1 MIVTKTGNK
10 INTLGNFIP
19 IITPDGEIVLKFRTH
34 GTCFPARADGYTSR
48 SSYLQTLSYLDIDNK
63 VYIDYSDGTGE
74 HEYIFKSN
82 NRSRGIS
89 FKCNSTDDPTQIA
102 VNTGVYGV
110 KPNDGYGGGEF
121 GLHFYQD
128 LADTEK
134 INTVDHEYA
143 QERDLF
149 IRFENPLQIQSITFY
164 NIVLLETFPSLARL
178 RNLTQQVLS
187 LMPGI
192 TAFENKAVSTLLRR
206 IFLADLGITSNTL
219 PLWVKNSPV
228 NDLNVDSYL
237 LTNTAQEF
245 ETEVIIPLKDTLE
258 TLSIGGVPVNYALPE
273 SFSELKKLKSLSL
286 ELNFHAEN
294 FAFPTDLSTLTDFK
308 ILSLK
313 DKTTFPISQVKRFI
327 HEVPT
332 TGKNIN
338 IRRFGSTLE
347 SKDFILDK
355 DDYSVDVFN
364 ASYGRWNNGVPPT
377 CVGQMKALKSL
388 SIYGSYNY
396 STSSGSF
403 NLTSW
408 GDFSGATALESISF
422 NWQQKMDLTFPT
434 WLTNLPNFKTF
445 NCHASFEIQQ
455 SIDDFV
461 DSVYDF
467 ITTNASI
474 APGNT
479 PFRQMNII
487 TYDSDRPVNSWRP
500 TGTLQEPTG
509 YVQGSNNGNPAT
521 PMEKIY
527 VLTNQY
533 EHLWVLKP

>member
-10 INTLGNFIP
+10 INKLGDFLP

-48 SSYLQTLSYLDIDNK
+48 SSYLQVLSYPNIDNK
-63 VYIDYSDGTGE
+63 IYIDYSDGTGW
-74 HEYIFKSN
+74 HEYTFKEN
-82 NRSRGIS
+82 NKGRGL
-89 FKCNSTDDPTQIA
+89 KLHCQSTTDSAQVTGGS
-102 VNTGVYGV
+102 GVYGV

-128 LADTEK
+128 LADTGK
-134 INTVDHEYA
+134 IDIVDHEYA
-143 QERDLF
+143 QERDIF
-149 IRFENPLQIQSITFY
+149 IRFENPLQIQSIIFY
-164 NIVLLETFPSLARL
+164 NIVLLATFPSLAKL
-178 RNLTQQVLS
+178 RNLTEQMLM
-187 LMPGI
+187 LMPDI
-192 TAFENKAVSTLLRR
+192 TEFENKAVNTLLRR

-228 NDLNVDSYL
+228 KDLNIDTYL
-237 LTNTAQEF
+237 VTNTSQEF
-245 ETEVIIPLKDTLE
+245 EREVIEPLKDTLE
-258 TLSIGGVPVNYALPE
+258 ILSMGGVPVNYALPE
-273 SFSELKKLKSLSL
+273 SFSELTKLKSLSL
-286 ELNFHAEN
+286 ERGTPTEN
-294 FAFPTDLSTLTDFK
+294 FAFPTDLSKLTDFK

-313 DKTTFPISQVKRFI
+313 DKTSFPLSEVKRFI
-327 HEVPT
+327 QEVPT

-338 IRRFGSTLE
+338 IRRFGATLE
-347 SKDFILDK
+347 SKDFILDN

-396 STSSGSF
+396 IVTSGSF

-408 GDFSGATALESISF
+408 GDFSGATTLENISF

-445 NCHASFEIQQ
+445 NCHASFETQQ
-455 SIDDFV
+455 SMDDFV
-461 DSVYDF
+461 DSVYSF
-467 ITTNASI
+467 VVANASM
-474 APGNT
+474 ALGNT

-509 YVQGSNNGNPAT
+509 YVQGSNNGNPSA

-533 EHLWVLKP
+533 EHSWILKP